1 MKIIIA
7 VHVFIKIIVNIGIKI
22 VIIILKSK
30 KEGDDM
36 SFVLK
41 EYVGFIPDDREVNK
55 MACGGSKKCS
65 SKKSSS
71 KKTSSK
77 KTSKGC

>member
-1 MKIIIA
+1 
-7 VHVFIKIIVNIGIKI
+7 
-22 VIIILKSK
+22 
-30 KEGDDM
+30 M

-41 EYVGFIPDDREVNK
+41 EYVGFITDDREVNK